1 MPVLATP
8 EGLSRCLVT
17 FALSL
22 EGQMDNETSK
32 QSFKFNPDAPVEL
45 ENGPDATGYWFTAVV
60 ICAVLAAGIIIY
72 RAANSDTVIARNDI
86 APPAAQSDPIAPP
99 PLVR

>member
-1 MPVLATP
+1 MPAAATR
-8 EGLSRCLVT
+8 EGLLRCPVT

-22 EGQMDNETSK
+22 EGQMDNETRK
-32 QSFKFNPDAPVEL
+32 QSFTFNPDAPVEL

-60 ICAVLAAGIIIY
+60 ICAALAAGIIIY

-86 APPAAQSDPIAPP
+86 VPPAAHSDPIAPA